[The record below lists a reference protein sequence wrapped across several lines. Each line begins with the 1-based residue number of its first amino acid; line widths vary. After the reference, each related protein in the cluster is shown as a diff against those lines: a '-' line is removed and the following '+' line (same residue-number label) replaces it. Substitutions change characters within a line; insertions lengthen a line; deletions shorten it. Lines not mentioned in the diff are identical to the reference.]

1 MLNSGARP
9 DFRRL
14 IVPGVLTLVMLGTLL
29 SLGAWQLHRRTW
41 KLALLADIDRGEA
54 APAVPLP
61 AAPSAFAKVRVEGR
75 FRDDLQA
82 FYGSDVRELPGR
94 TALGAQLIEPFER
107 PGALPVVVDRGWV
120 PTGPGSS
127 IAPGGTVVEGYVR
140 LPETPG
146 VLSARDDPASRT
158 FYTLDPAAIG
168 AALGLPAVAP
178 FTLVALGTASPG
190 VVPIPA
196 TALPRPPNDHLNY
209 ASTWFS
215 LAVVLAAVFLT
226 WSRKVLRP

>member
-1 MLNSGARP
+1 
-9 DFRRL
+9 
-14 IVPGVLTLVMLGTLL
+14 MLGTLL

-54 APAVPLP
+54 APAIPLP
-61 AAPSAFAKVRVEGR
+61 DAPTAFAKVRVQGR
-75 FRDDLQA
+75 FRDDLHA
-82 FYGSDVRELPGR
+82 LYGADVRELPGG
-94 TALGAQLIEPFER
+94 AVLGAQLIEPLER
-107 PGALPVVVDRGWV
+107 PGALPVLVDRGWV
-120 PTGPGSS
+120 PIGPSPS
-127 IAPGGTVVEGYVR
+127 IAPGGDAVEGYVR

-146 VLSARDDPASRT
+146 ALSARDDPASRT

-178 FTLVALGTASPG
+178 FTVVALGTASPG

-209 ASTWFS
+209 AVTWFS
-215 LAVVLAAVFLT
+215 LAAVLAVVFLT

>member
-1 MLNSGARP
+1 MLA
-9 DFRRL
+9 
-14 IVPGVLTLVMLGTLL
+14 TLL

-54 APAVPLP
+54 APAIPLP
-61 AAPSAFAKVRVEGR
+61 ASPLAFAKVRVEGR
-75 FRDDLQA
+75 FRDDLRA
-82 FYGSDVRELPGR
+82 MYGADVRDMPGG
-94 TALGAQLIEPFER
+94 ALLGAQLIEPLER
-107 PGALPVVVDRGWV
+107 PGALPVLVDRGWV
-120 PTGPGSS
+120 P
-127 IAPGGTVVEGYVR
+127 IAPRSLLGPSTLPASTAVEGYVR

-146 VLSARDDPASRT
+146 AFSARDDPASRI

-190 VVPIPA
+190 AVPIPA

-209 ASTWFS
+209 AITWFS
-215 LAVVLAAVFLT
+215 LAAVLAVVFLT